1 MIRPIEPTTDPQYHS
16 AACRRLPCPPSP
28 AVTAQDWREDR
39 SGIIERAERHASA
52 YGPAF
57 SLSGYW
63 AAVGRFMFP
72 NSKFSPA
79 TVHQIDLKVF
89 EGGLRVWI

>member
-1 MIRPIEPTTDPQYHS
+1 MIRPIEPTADPHYHS
-16 AACRRLPCPPSP
+16 AACRRSHQPLSP
-28 AVTAQDWREDR
+28 AVTAQDWRENR

-63 AAVGRFMFP
+63 SAVGRCMFP
-72 NSKFSPA
+72 DSKFPPN

-89 EGGLRVWI
+89 EGGLRVWV